1 MRRRHPDRFG
11 SGGDVDSV
19 NAFRFTRGSK
29 APARISPNASSEEM
43 CTRPSKDETVTP
55 RNIRFPTLSR
65 DPEIHNS
72 SKR

>member
-29 APARISPNASSEEM
+29 APARISPNA
-43 CTRPSKDETVTP
+43 
-55 RNIRFPTLSR
+55 NIKTNLSR
-65 DPEIHNS
+65 DSQAPFALL
-72 SKR
+72 